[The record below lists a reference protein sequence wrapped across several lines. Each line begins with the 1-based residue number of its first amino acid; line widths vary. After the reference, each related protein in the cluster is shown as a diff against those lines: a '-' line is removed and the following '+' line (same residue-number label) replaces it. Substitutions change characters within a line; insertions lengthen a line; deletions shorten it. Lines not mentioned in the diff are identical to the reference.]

1 MVERKVIIKN
11 PTGLH
16 ARPASLLVKEANKFK
31 SEIMINKNGKDV
43 NAKSILSVLSLGVS
57 NGDEIIIK
65 ANGEDEKEAM
75 DAIINLLE
83 TFVE

>member
-1 MVERKVIIKN
+1 MIERKVIIKN

-31 SEIMINKNGKDV
+31 SEIMINKGGKDV

-75 DAIINLLE
+75 DAIINLIE

>member
-1 MVERKVIIKN
+1 MIERKIMIKN

-31 SEIMINKNGKDV
+31 SEIMLNKNGKDV
-43 NAKSILSVLSLGVS
+43 NAKSILSVLSLGVT

-65 ANGEDEKEAM
+65 TNGEDENEAM
-75 DAIINLLE
+75 DAIINLIE

>member
-1 MVERKVIIKN
+1 MIERKVIIKN

-16 ARPASLLVKEANKFK
+16 ARPASLLVKEANKFQ

-75 DAIINLLE
+75 DAIINLIE

>member
-31 SEIMINKNGKDV
+31 SEVMINKNGKDV
-43 NAKSILSVLSLGVS
+43 NAKSILSVLSLGVT
-57 NGDEIIIK
+57 NGDEIVIK
-65 ANGEDEKEAM
+65 TNGEDEKEAM

>member
-1 MVERKVIIKN
+1 MIERKVIIKN

-75 DAIINLLE
+75 DAIINLIE